1 MIARLTTKAWVLV
14 ADGGRAMILENRG
27 DAIAPRL
34 EQLRTR
40 SLANPPAHEQGSDR
54 PGRYHAGMS
63 QSRSAVDAT
72 DFHEEAEKAFMA
84 DVAGELDADL
94 EAGRFEDLIVVVE
107 PRALGH
113 LRKAMS
119 ARLKEHVKAEF
130 AKDYTSE
137 TTEAIARFV
146 ERELAAR

>member
-14 ADGGRAMILENRG
+14 ADGGKSIILENRG
-27 DAIAPRL
+27 DATTPRL

-40 SLANPPAHEQGSDR
+40 ELANPPAHEQGSDR

-63 QSRSAVDAT
+63 QSRSAVEAT
-72 DFHEEAEKAFMA
+72 DFHAEAEKAFMA
-84 DVAGELDADL
+84 EVAGELDADL
-94 EAGRFEDLIVVVE
+94 EAGRFKDLIVVVD

-119 ARLKEHVKAEF
+119 AKLNDHVRFEI

-137 TTEAIARFV
+137 TTEAIAKSV
-146 ERELAAR
+146 EKELAAS